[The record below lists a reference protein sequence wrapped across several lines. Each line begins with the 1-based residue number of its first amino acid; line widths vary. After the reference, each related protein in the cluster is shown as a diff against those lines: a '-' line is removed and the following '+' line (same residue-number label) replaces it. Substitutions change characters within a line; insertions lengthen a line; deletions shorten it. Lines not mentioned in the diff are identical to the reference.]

1 MEVKKLNSS
10 PIAVAKHYEKKLVS
24 LYSTID
30 KYLRAS
36 GVYAYRQVAFLQIT
50 AGGVKDQINGSGE
63 KDTREGAKL
72 VTPAIECAGLKEA
85 EEG

>member
-30 KYLRAS
+30 QYLR
-36 GVYAYRQVAFLQIT
+36 
-50 AGGVKDQINGSGE
+50 
-63 KDTREGAKL
+63 
-72 VTPAIECAGLKEA
+72 GLGYMLTDKWYYCEL
-85 EEG
+85 